1 MPCCW
6 SSVAFFCANA
16 LIYTLAHLL
25 NCTLYLLSQSSNM
38 STQRRSVL
46 KKIMASVAGI
56 AGIGLGAK
64 AMGTAKPEKETNSI
78 TYDQDVP
85 LFAGSTK
92 FNGLVF
98 IAGKGAHFDG
108 DIKAHT
114 DHVLKE
120 LETELKKA
128 GSSMEKV
135 LKVNVYLNDI
145 ADYKAMNEVY
155 KGRFGKN
162 PPVRTTVAVAKG
174 GVPGDSL
181 VEIDCIAYV

>member
-1 MPCCW
+1 M
-6 SSVAFFCANA
+6 SAQRRNALKKLLAVVAGTVGIKSLANA
-16 LIYTLAHLL
+16 ETA
-25 NCTLYLLSQSSNM
+25 QG
-38 STQRRSVL
+38 
-46 KKIMASVAGI
+46 AAG
-56 AGIGLGAK
+56 
-64 AMGTAKPEKETNSI
+64 EKEVFNVVEE
-78 TYDQDVP
+78 QQVP
-85 LFAGSTK
+85 LFSGATK

-98 IAGKGAHFDG
+98 IAGKGAHFQG

-120 LETELKKA
+120 LEKELLAA
-128 GSSMEKV
+128 GSSMQKV

-155 KGRFGKN
+155 MGRFGAK